1 MYDANRLRSTTNI
14 FVTRKKTMETTA
26 QKEAP
31 TQPVEEVK
39 IQNINSLEFEL
50 WAKAVKRQMIAAL
63 SKKGAI

>member
-1 MYDANRLRSTTNI
+1 MYDANSLRSTNNI
-14 FVTRKKTMETTA
+14 FWTRKNRMETTV

-31 TQPVEEVK
+31 HQPVEEVK
-39 IQNINSLEFEL
+39 INNINSLEFEL

>member
-1 MYDANRLRSTTNI
+1 
-14 FVTRKKTMETTA
+14 METTA

-31 TQPVEEVK
+31 TQPVEKVK
-39 IQNINSLEFEL
+39 VQNINSLEFEL

>member
-1 MYDANRLRSTTNI
+1 MLTVCDRLLKFLDEEKR
-14 FVTRKKTMETTA
+14 METTA

-31 TQPVEEVK
+31 NQPVEEVK
-39 IQNINSLEFEL
+39 VKNTNSSEFDL

>member
-1 MYDANRLRSTTNI
+1 
-14 FVTRKKTMETTA
+14 METTA

-31 TQPVEEVK
+31 THSVEEVK

>member
-1 MYDANRLRSTTNI
+1 
-14 FVTRKKTMETTA
+14 METTA

-31 TQPVEEVK
+31 DQPVEEVK
-39 IQNINSLEFEL
+39 INNINSLEFEL

>member
-1 MYDANRLRSTTNI
+1 
-14 FVTRKKTMETTA
+14 METTA

-31 TQPVEEVK
+31 HQPAEEVK
-39 IQNINSLEFEL
+39 VNSINSLEFEL